1 MEATRLKAAVPAP
14 DVVIGIA
21 ASPYVFERVARHLPE
36 ADAYEHVKFQVK
48 EWKGSAWMRL
58 YRD

>member
-14 DVVIGIA
+14 DVVGIA